1 MNRHQIAA
9 AALLTNNANRMAA
22 LLHDVP
28 MIWTARQLSANTV
41 ELVGSNIGVER
52 RWFDSSRIF
61 QAFIGP
67 RGGVTISSTTDKLY
81 S

>member
-9 AALLTNNANRMAA
+9 ASRLTAKANCIAA

-28 MIWTARQLSANTV
+28 MVWQVRQLSAKTV
-41 ELVGSNIGVER
+41 ELVGSNIDVER
-52 RWFDSSRIF
+52 RWFDNSRFF

-67 RGGVTISSTTDKLY
+67 RGRVTISSATDKLY
-81 S
+81 T

>member
-1 MNRHQIAA
+1 
-9 AALLTNNANRMAA
+9 
-22 LLHDVP
+22 

>member
-9 AALLTNNANRMAA
+9 AYHLTNEANRMAA

-28 MIWTARQLSANTV
+28 MVWQVRQLSAKTV
-41 ELVGSNIGVER
+41 ELVGSNIDVER
-52 RWFDSSRIF
+52 RWFDSSRLF

-67 RGGVTISSTTDKLY
+67 RGRVTISSATDKLY